1 MIKFFI
7 FNKIINIYNIKTIK
21 NIIKKIIYKE
31 NKKLYKLNY
40 IFCNNKY
47 ILEINSKY
55 LKKSHYTDT
64 ISFNYSNNKNIIYGD
79 IFISY
84 DQVLYNSIIY
94 KQVFDTEIKIVIIH
108 SLLHLIGY
116 NDIDKKYLN
125 IMNNKQNFYFYK
137 YFFYKLKYN
146 FL

>member
-7 FNKIINIYNIKTIK
+7 FNNKITIYNIKIIK
-21 NIIKKIIYKE
+21 YIIKKIIYKE
-31 NKKLYKLNY
+31 KKKLYKVNY

-47 ILEINSKY
+47 IFELNSKF
-55 LKKSHYTDT
+55 LNKSEYTDT
-64 ISFNYSNNKNIIYGD
+64 ISFNYSYNNKIIYGD

-94 KQVFDTEIKIVIIH
+94 KQVFDSEIKLVIIH

-116 NDIDKKYLN
+116 NDIDKKSFKL
-125 IMNNKQNFYFYK
+125 MNYKQNIYFYK
-137 YFFYKLKYN
+137 YFFKILKLN
-146 FL
+146 FI